1 MKFHKIGLSL
11 SMLLST
17 FFMIGSFLYR
27 EDPLSIFAFILYMVI
42 PGLMGIYFTNCLTM
56 SKYQKGF
63 LLVVNYGFATAM
75 SLMRVIEFIFSKL

>member
-1 MKFHKIGLSL
+1 MKFHKTGFSL

-27 EDPLSIFAFILYMVI
+27 EDQLSSFAFVLYMVI

-56 SKYQKGF
+56 GKYQKGF

-75 SLMRVIEFIFSKL
+75 SLMRVIEFISSKL

>member
-1 MKFHKIGLSL
+1 MKFHKIGLGL

-27 EDPLSIFAFILYMVI
+27 EDSLSSFAFILYMVI
-42 PGLMGIYFTNCLTM
+42 PGLMGIYFTNCLPM

-75 SLMRVIEFIFSKL
+75 SLMRVIEFISSKL

>member
-27 EDPLSIFAFILYMVI
+27 EEPLSSFAFILYMVI

-75 SLMRVIEFIFSKL
+75 SLMRVIEFMSSKL